1 MQNNKY
7 EFKQEYDTSINIIG
21 SIKELDT
28 IINLLKAELYPDL
41 YDKEKVK
48 QELDIR
54 SEKSISRIEH
64 GVRKAFLSFKD
75 EDHEKFIYKLF
86 GKQLSKFDMAF
97 ILYWQ
102 FLVINPLFR
111 EITEEVFVKY
121 YFDGRAYIDSED
133 ILGFIIEL
141 KKERKEIDWSESTL
155 KIIANKYLNLMTK
168 LGFIEK
174 EGRKL
179 TFSYLS
185 MSPNMQILLLYF
197 SRFYPPFSEGRL
209 SNALAKLSFMPEEDL
224 VQRYKVL
231 SKEGWFNMSYNGEFI
246 SIDFNND
253 IESVID
259 ALFE

>member
-28 IINLLKAELYPDL
+28 VINLVKAELYPDK
-41 YDKEKVK
+41 YNKERVK
-48 QELDIR
+48 QDLGIR
-54 SEKSISRIEH
+54 SEKSTSRIEH
-64 GVRKAFLSFKD
+64 GVKKAFLSFKNQ
-75 EDHEKFIYKLF
+75 EHEKFIYKLF
-86 GKQLSKFDMAF
+86 SKQLNKFDMAF

-168 LGFIEK
+168 LGFVEK

-197 SRFYPPFSEGRL
+197 SRFYPPCNESRL
-209 SNALAKLSFMPEEDL
+209 SNTLAKLSFLPQDDL
-224 VQRYKVL
+224 VQRYKTL
-231 SKEGWFNMSYNGEFI
+231 SKDGMFDMSYNGEFI
-246 SIDFNND
+246 SIKFNND